1 MTGRKLTPDALP
13 GWPRRL
19 GLELAAAY
27 LGISPSKLLEGEGK
41 AYPAAVRDG
50 RRKLWDRQALDAWVD
65 AGSSGEPAS
74 SPFAEA
80 VRARRQAHARQ
91 RSAA

>member
-1 MTGRKLTPDALP
+1 MTGRKLSPDALP

-50 RRKLWDRQALDAWVD
+50 RRKLWDRQASDKAGLHRTAER
-65 AGSSGEPAS
+65 AGSADRGLPILSTP
-74 SPFAEA
+74 
-80 VRARRQAHARQ
+80 Q
-91 RSAA
+91 R

>member
-50 RRKLWDRQALDAWVD
+50 RRKLFYA
-65 AGSSGEPAS
+65 
-74 SPFAEA
+74 
-80 VRARRQAHARQ
+80 
-91 RSAA
+91 